1 MYSQEELI
9 VSVKDAN
16 YRKLAKCL
24 SVVENNEKDW
34 QATLKS
40 FSFNQSVPI
49 IGITGPP
56 GAGKSTL
63 ISALLKKLSLTMKV
77 AVLAVDP
84 TSPFT
89 QGSLLGDRV
98 RMVNQFKNKNIY
110 IRSVATRGAL
120 GGLSSKTLEMSD
132 VLRASGFDIIIVET
146 VGVGQSEVEIAALA
160 DTSVVVLV
168 PESGDEVQMIKSGI
182 IEIADIVVVNK
193 ADRPEAKRFRATV
206 LDNIRNKTTSNWT
219 IPVIETIAIKDEG
232 IDDLIEAILNHQKV
246 ESPKQKSALLAQRLY
261 HYISHNRMADLSL
274 ETLVKEID
282 SNKSSSSFNIY
293 QLAEKYLLS

>member
-1 MYSQEELI
+1 MFTQEELI
-9 VSVKDAN
+9 QSVQSAN
-16 YRKLAKCL
+16 YKKLAQCL
-24 SVVENNEKDW
+24 SVIENNEKDW
-34 QATLKS
+34 KGILKS
-40 FSFNQSVPI
+40 FSFDQNVPI

-56 GAGKSTL
+56 GAGKSTI
-63 ISALLKKLSLTMKV
+63 ISALIKKLSLTMKV

-98 RMVNQFKNKNIY
+98 RMMSQHNNKNIY
-110 IRSVATRGAL
+110 IRSLATRGAL
-120 GGLSSKTLEMSD
+120 GGLSNKTLEMSD
-132 VLRASGFDIIIVET
+132 VLRASGFDIIIIET

-206 LDNIRNKTTSNWT
+206 LENIKNKTNSSWS
-219 IPVIETIAIKDEG
+219 IPAIETIATKDEG
-232 IDDLIEAILNHQKV
+232 IDELIEAIQSHQKA
-246 ESPKQKSALLAQRLY
+246 EMENQKTILLAQQLY
-261 HYISHNRMADLSL
+261 HHISHHRMDDLSMK
-274 ETLVKEID
+274 ELVNEID
-282 SNKSSSSFNIY
+282 KARGKNGVNIY
-293 QLAEKYLLS
+293 LLAEKYLK

>member
-1 MYSQEELI
+1 MFTQEELKEA
-9 VSVKDAN
+9 VNTAN
-16 YRKLAKCL
+16 YKKLAQCL
-24 SVVENNEKDW
+24 TVVENNESGWKEI
-34 QATLKS
+34 LKS
-40 FSFNQSVPI
+40 FSFNQDVPI
-49 IGITGPP
+49 VGITGPP

-63 ISALLKKLSLTMKV
+63 ISALIKKLSLSLKV

-98 RMVNQFKNKNIY
+98 RMTNQYSNKNIY
-110 IRSVATRGAL
+110 IRSLATRGAL

-132 VLRASGFDIIIVET
+132 VLRASGFDIIIIET

-182 IEIADIVVVNK
+182 IEIANIVVVNK

-206 LDNIRNKTTSNWT
+206 LENLKNKSSSNWS
-219 IPVIETIAIKDEG
+219 IPAIETIATKDEG
-232 IDDLIEAILNHQKV
+232 IDELIDAIQKHQKA
-246 ESPKQKSALLAQRLY
+246 EMQNQKSILLAQRLY
-261 HYISHNRMADLSL
+261 HHISHHRMSDLSVKD
-274 ETLVKEID
+274 LVNEID
-282 SNKSSSSFNIY
+282 KAKLQNGVNIY
-293 QLAEKYLLS
+293 LLAEKYLK